1 MNSKFSR
8 DMIIAT
14 VEFLRSAKE
23 ELGNGLGEE
32 KVNAMLDAF
41 DPALKGQVFMEVLMG
56 NIGLLDIQ
64 QIDQYHYKK
73 IPVIKAVRL
82 ITGLGLKEAKDIVDK
97 CVDQTKVHIPGS
109 FSAAEQRTF
118 RDELRGTGYDVV

>member
-1 MNSKFSR
+1 
-8 DMIIAT
+8 MIIAT

-41 DPALKGQVFMEVLMG
+41 DPELKGQVFMEVLIG
-56 NIGLLDIQ
+56 NIGLLNIQ
-64 QIDQYHYKK
+64 QIDSYEYKK
-73 IPVIKAVRL
+73 IPVIKAVRR

-97 CVDQTKVHIPGS
+97 CSTQIRVHIPGS

-118 RDELRGTGYDVV
+118 RDELRGTGYDAV